1 MRTADEAFH
10 QYTQA
15 LRAFTEGN
23 YRDAVRGARNLLPSL
38 RTARDPAVVEVR
50 LETIR
55 LLLDASELWWS
66 TGSSSGTEPEPAH
79 DDLVDEARQ
88 VAVILGNQRS
98 RAVAALLRGR
108 HLIGSNGLGRA
119 VAAFAE
125 AARLAEDAGD
135 DLLLLDALTL
145 QGHHTVGR
153 SITKG
158 AALLAEAQRIAER
171 IADRRGPDAAGPA
184 FAHWTLR
191 IAKLDCVRGVAE
203 FDLGHFDT
211 GERLL
216 RQALVVATAADL
228 HDQRATSTNYLC
240 QLLIAAG
247 RFGEA
252 EATLTREIDL
262 LGGYAADSP
271 HQAYN
276 RALLGKTRIED
287 ARPDDAGPEI
297 EIAWGLLE
305 KRPHHGIL
313 TLVRNYL
320 AELLLQPRY
329 TGRDLGTAENLLRE
343 SIWECRRTDFQ
354 RSEVAALCLL
364 SLVRQELGDSA
375 AAVRHS
381 AGAVELLEAAGGTM
395 PALRTEEVY
404 HRHYVALSGVGREV
418 DAADALRKARRC
430 ILAKADSIAD
440 PGLRTTFL
448 QRVPLNR
455 AALTEG

>member
-1 MRTADEAFH
+1 MPVADEAFH
-10 QYTQA
+10 QHSQA
-15 LRAFTEGN
+15 LRAFAEGH
-23 YRDAVRGARNLLPSL
+23 YRDAVRGARNLLPGL
-38 RTARDPAVVEVR
+38 RTARDPAAVALR
-50 LETIR
+50 LDTIR

-66 TGSSSGTEPEPAH
+66 TGGSTGAEPELAH
-79 DDLVDEARQ
+79 DDLVDEAGQ
-88 VAVILGNQRS
+88 VAATAGDQRS

-108 HLIGSNGLGRA
+108 HLVGSDGLGQA

-125 AARLAEDAGD
+125 AARLAEEAGD

-158 AALLAEAQRIAER
+158 ATLLAEAQRIAER
-171 IADRRGPDAAGPA
+171 IAERHGPDTTGPA

-216 RQALVVATAADL
+216 RQAHGAATAAGL

-252 EATLTREIDL
+252 EAALTQEIDL

-276 RALLGKTRIED
+276 RALLGKARIED
-287 ARPDDAGPEI
+287 ARPDAAGPEI
-297 EIAWGLLE
+297 ETAWALLK

-343 SIWECRRTDFQ
+343 SARECRRTGFQ

-364 SLVRQELGDSA
+364 SLVRQDLGDGV

-381 AGAVELLEAAGGTM
+381 TEAVRLLEAAGGTM

-404 HRHYVALSGVGREV
+404 YRHYAALSGVGRNI
-418 DAADALRKARRC
+418 DAASALREARRC

-448 QRVPLNR
+448 RQVPLNR
-455 AALTEG
+455 AALAEE